1 MSEDIVNAI
10 IDASSLIVLAHLDA
24 LWLLQKVYK
33 LVGLPTSVFT
43 EAVLQGKAKGY
54 VDANRIEAA
63 IVDGWLVQFEPTPAE
78 ETLAEQLG
86 RQATALSS
94 TDCDALGCAE
104 MRDVLLIVEDRRI
117 RNAAKARGIDYT
129 VIQVIP
135 LQGLIQRKL
144 GHKECD
150 RLLADIGRAMHTDAA
165 FLHVLRMAARE
176 IEAGRK
182 EGDSGER

>member
-1 MSEDIVNAI
+1 MNAI

-43 EAVLQGKAKGY
+43 EAVLRGKAKGY

-63 IVDGWLVQFEPTPAE
+63 IVDGWLVQFEPTSAE

-94 TDCDALGCAE
+94 TDCDALACAE

-150 RLLADIGRAMHTDAA
+150 RLLADTGRAMHTDAA

-182 EGDSGER
+182 EGDRGER